1 MNCREVRSYLEQ
13 NSLITDFQDES
24 AQIAQHILGCT
35 ECSRLVEAQKETRL
49 GLCLLRTSAPEVPT
63 SLDAAVLANYR
74 RQIATQP
81 LSAAPWHWRTALL
94 KWGLA
99 GASVA
104 ALVVYAVIAVRK
116 PSNTVSTPPLIVTP
130 APPKTAEVV
139 RDSPPHG
146 VAHKRPLV
154 TPRPKQWNTNAVP
167 RQAETVASASTL
179 AQPFADDF
187 RSLMYCDELI
197 CGGGMEVV
205 RVHLPAQPAGL
216 LLPSAPTNR
225 VVSAD
230 VLVGADGFARGIRI
244 VH

>member
-1 MNCREVRSYLEQ
+1 MNCREVRSSLEQ
-13 NSLITDFQDES
+13 NSLITDFQDEC
-24 AQIAQHILGCT
+24 AEIAEHILGCS
-35 ECSRLVEAQKETRL
+35 ECRRLVDAQKETCQ

-74 RQIATQP
+74 RRIATQP
-81 LSAAPWHWRTALL
+81 LSAAPWHRRIALL

-116 PSNTVSTPPLIVTP
+116 PSNTVSAPPLIV
-130 APPKTAEVV
+130 APELPKAAEVV
-139 RDSPPHG
+139 RESPPHG
-146 VAHKRPLV
+146 VAHKRQLV
-154 TPRPKQWNTNAVP
+154 TPRPKQRNANAVP
-167 RQAETVASASTL
+167 GQAETVVSASTL
-179 AQPFADDF
+179 AQPFPDDF

-216 LLPSAPTNR
+216 LLPSAPANR